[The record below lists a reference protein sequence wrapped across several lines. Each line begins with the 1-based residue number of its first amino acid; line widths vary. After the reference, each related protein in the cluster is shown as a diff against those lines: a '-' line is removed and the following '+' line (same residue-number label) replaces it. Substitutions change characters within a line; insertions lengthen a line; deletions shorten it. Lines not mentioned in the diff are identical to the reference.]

1 MLSAANKLPHKKH
14 CGRHKACLFL
24 LKVNPYL
31 MQFVDGF
38 EDEGISRN
46 LLFDANLM
54 SFYQLC
60 NYIIIP
66 IILL

>member
-1 MLSAANKLPHKKH
+1 M
-14 CGRHKACLFL
+14 
-24 LKVNPYL
+24 V
-31 MQFVDGF
+31 F